1 MAGLLPGPCDFAAE
15 AGEKRCAA
23 MGNGHTIVQA
33 ARRVRVTPLRAGQGR
48 MFDMLTT
55 FKNATIIDGSGM
67 ASFKGSVLVEG
78 ERIAAVVPASGEIP
92 SSNPDTM
99 IDCEGLSIMPGM
111 TEAHCHIS
119 FNDLSSMYQAVE
131 I

>member
-1 MAGLLPGPCDFAAE
+1 MRHVHGLKAA
-15 AGEKRCAA
+15 
-23 MGNGHTIVQA
+23 
-33 ARRVRVTPLRAGQGR
+33 VRVTPHRAGQGR

-131 I
+131 ISTGRSLAHCTVQCAVAS